1 VPGRSQLSA
10 ERLALLQQCMAEGWP
25 LIQIYL
31 THRITR
37 TTVQRHFPEYRGIP
51 LQEAA
56 ALGAAARRLALRN
69 QSHA

>member
-1 VPGRSQLSA
+1 
-10 ERLALLQQCMAEGWP
+10 MAEGWP

-69 QSHA
+69 QYHA